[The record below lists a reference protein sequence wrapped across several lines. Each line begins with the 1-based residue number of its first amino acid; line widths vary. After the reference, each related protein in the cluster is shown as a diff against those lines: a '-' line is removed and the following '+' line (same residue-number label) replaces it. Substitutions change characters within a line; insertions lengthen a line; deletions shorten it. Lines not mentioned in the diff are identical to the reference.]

1 MLPSHKRI
9 NSYIGR
15 LAPSPTGYLHLGHA
29 RTFAIAAERAKEA
42 CGKLLL
48 RIDDLD
54 RERCR
59 PEFTEAAIE
68 DLRFLGLHWEGE
80 PILQS
85 QRLPL
90 YRHALESL
98 HAAGL
103 IYPCTKTRKEI
114 RETAAQTASIQHD
127 PNGSAQAHTDEEQD
141 SEPLYPISF
150 RPAYFDSANPS
161 ATTTLHT
168 SKDTVAPPHSHSP
181 AHSSLPPLGEIIQT
195 NWRFRTPDHET
206 LRFIDGALG
215 PQTAQVGHDFGDFL
229 VWRKDDLPSYQ
240 LACIVDDIELGITEV
255 VRGADLLRSTFRQL
269 LLYRALG
276 AQPPEY
282 YHCELVRDETGTRL
296 AKRHASAPLRNLRP
310 SASVKLWPN
319 AKVSSVASHTCDSL
333 PLA

>member
-9 NSYIGR
+9 NSYVGR

-29 RTFAIAAERAKEA
+29 RTFAIAAERAKDA

-59 PEFTEAAIE
+59 PEFTQAAIE
-68 DLRFLGLHWEGE
+68 DLSSLGLHWDGP

-85 QRLPL
+85 QRLL
-90 YRHALESL
+90 RYRRALESL

-114 RETAAQTASIQHD
+114 REAAAQLARNKSEPSD
-127 PNGSAQAHTDEEQD
+127 SGKAHTDEEQD
-141 SEPLYPISF
+141 SEPLYPLHF
-150 RPAYFDSANPS
+150 RPSPDSP
-161 ATTTLHT
+161 
-168 SKDTVAPPHSHSP
+168 
-181 AHSSLPPLGEIIQT
+181 LPPLGAPINV
-195 NWRFRTPDHET
+195 NWRLRTPDGET
-206 LRFIDGALG
+206 LRFVDNALG
-215 PQTAQVGHDFGDFL
+215 PQTAQVGHDIGDFL

-240 LACIVDDIELGITEV
+240 LACVVDDIEMGITEV

-276 AQPPEY
+276 ATPPEY
-282 YHCELVRDETGTRL
+282 YHCELVRDENGNRL
-296 AKRHASAPLRNLRP
+296 AKRHTTERLRNLRP
-310 SASVKLWPN
+310 LVSVK
-319 AKVSSVASHTCDSL
+319 V
-333 PLA
+333 